1 MPRTIQ
7 YSLTTLL
14 LIVLSA
20 TVSAQGSL
28 FTPSIQVSGQLVSG
42 TSVVIDEIIA
52 QRFGFIVIR
61 ADDGT
66 GAPGGVIG
74 LALLHPGV
82 NRSIRVEIEM
92 INITPTLYAI
102 VHLDTEPYGN
112 FQFAEVD
119 GADSPVTV
127 DDTIVM
133 AEFEV
138 AVISVHD
145 QFVDPDNFNR
155 IVVDTVTSS
164 ENGWLVAHTDNE
176 GEPGAVLGH
185 TFLEA
190 GTSQYLPVLLSGDV
204 TDSIHIMLH
213 ADTGEPERYEFGESE
228 NVDMPVT
235 INNEIAMTSIS
246 TVPTLRVN
254 DSIVIGSDLTR
265 NQNEFVPFVAD
276 SVLSE
281 GAGWLVI
288 HADSGENAPGEVIG
302 FAPVQAGFN
311 DNVIVELPQ
320 TEITARLFPML
331 HSDSGEALVYE
342 FGEVEE
348 TDLPFLYNNEIVM
361 GSAMVIPSI
370 NADIQIRD
378 DRLIVVSA
386 LIDISGWL
394 VLYADDEG
402 LPGDVLAY
410 TPLNPSLNQ
419 NIPLL
424 VDTSELN
431 DTIHLILHYDSRP
444 LGIFGLIT
452 EDGSDSPVVFDGEAI
467 IISVDLTD

>member
-1 MPRTIQ
+1 MHRIISFT
-7 YSLTTLL
+7 LTTLL
-14 LIVLSA
+14 LFLLSA
-20 TVSAQGSL
+20 TVSAQDSP
-28 FTPSIQVSGQLVSG
+28 FTASIEVSDQIISG
-42 TSVVIDEIIA
+42 TSVVIDEIVA
-52 QRFGFIVIR
+52 QHFGFIVIR

-66 GAPGGVIG
+66 GNPGGVIG

-92 INITPTLYAI
+92 INITATLYAI

-112 FQFAEVD
+112 FQFGEID

-133 AEFEV
+133 SEFEV

-155 IVVDTVTSS
+155 IVVDTATSS
-164 ENGWLVAHTDNE
+164 EDAWLVAYADNN
-176 GEPGAVLGH
+176 GELGAVLGH

-190 GTSQYLPVLLSGDV
+190 GTSQYLPVLLSGNV

-228 NVDMPVT
+228 DVDMPFT
-235 INNEIAMTSIS
+235 INDEIAMTSIS

-265 NQNEFVPFVAD
+265 NQNEFVPFVVD

-281 GAGWLVI
+281 AAGWLVI
-288 HADSGENAPGEVIG
+288 HADNGENTPGEVIG

-320 TEITARLFPML
+320 TEITPRLFAML
-331 HSDSGEALVYE
+331 HNDSGEALVYE

-348 TDLPFLYNNEIVM
+348 TDLPFLYNDEFVM

-370 NADIQIRD
+370 NADIQIED

-394 VLYADDEG
+394 VLYADNEG
-402 LPGDVLAY
+402 LPSDVLAY
-410 TPLNPSLNQ
+410 TPLNPGLNQ

-424 VDTSELN
+424 VDTSELS
-431 DTIHLILHYDSRP
+431 DTIHLILHYDSHP
-444 LGIFGLIT
+444 LGIFGLLT

-467 IISVDLTD
+467 SISVNFTD